1 MIMKHRS
8 ILFALLLCLI
18 TSAVAKRTPTD
29 YTTQLVVRADSEWMS
44 GTPSIYPPA
53 SRPSINPR
61 WRCYNII
68 SADDH
73 VYAIAS
79 ERNGCDTMTNGAH
92 GYFKLGS
99 TWGVRWF
106 AITWIDEKGATHHH
120 KYEIVR
126 DVYFGE

>member
-1 MIMKHRS
+1 MIMKHGS
-8 ILFALLLCLI
+8 ILFALLLCL
-18 TSAVAKRTPTD
+18 TASAFATYFPAH
-29 YTTQLVVRADSEWMS
+29 YTTQLVVRTASDWMN
-44 GTPSIYPPA
+44 GTPSVYPPPPH
-53 SRPSINPR
+53 SSINPH
-61 WRCYNII
+61 WLCYKIV

-79 ERNGCDTMTNGAH
+79 ERNGCDTMTHGAH

>member
-1 MIMKHRS
+1 MKCRLVLS
-8 ILFALLLCLI
+8 ALLLCL
-18 TSAVAKRTPTD
+18 TASALAKRTPAD
-29 YTTQLVVRADSEWMS
+29 YTTQLVVRTGSEQMNGS
-44 GTPSIYPPA
+44 PSVYRPA
-53 SRPSINPR
+53 LHSSISPR

-68 SADDH
+68 SADEH

-79 ERNGCDTMTNGAH
+79 EHIGCDTMTHGSY
-92 GYFKLGS
+92 GYFKIGS

-120 KYEIVR
+120 KYEIVQ